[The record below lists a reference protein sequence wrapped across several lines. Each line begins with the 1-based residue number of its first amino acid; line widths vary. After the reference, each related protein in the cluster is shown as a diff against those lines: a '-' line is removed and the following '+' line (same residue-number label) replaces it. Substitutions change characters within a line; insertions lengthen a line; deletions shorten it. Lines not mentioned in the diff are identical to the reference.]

1 MSASVGTVIP
11 MPTFLQRLAT
21 RLGYVPLAQADA
33 RVQEVSA
40 QARAAM
46 RQQRSLLAS
55 LTTADVA
62 SWGSD
67 AEHINTDTSAGLATA
82 RARSRDAARNY
93 GTARRFLGMVH
104 SNVLGP
110 FGVRYQSRVRTGAGS
125 LKSSVND
132 NLESAWKAWGSRGAC
147 DVTGRYS
154 WKQVQR
160 LVLRHV
166 AVDGEVL
173 IRFLP
178 GRGPHRIQIQI
189 IRADALAITL
199 HQDLSGGRRVRQ
211 GVEVDADGR
220 VLAYHLRTDASVDM
234 VSEHVPGSRAGI
246 KRVPADEIIH
256 LMLAEEAD
264 QLRGVPWMS
273 TALKKLHQL
282 EDFAQAGLNKARES
296 AKRGGWFKSAT
307 DAGPPPPLHDGED
320 AEGKFATLQDGTWEQ
335 LPPGLE
341 AQPFE
346 NEYPNIEYGQFVKD
360 CLRQI
365 ANAFGTSYITL
376 GNDLEAVNYSSG
388 QLGLEGERTLWQ
400 ELQQWFISDFVEPV
414 FRRWLSYAALAAPQL
429 SSLAF
434 DKLDLYADAAR
445 WQPHRWQPLDPLK
458 TTEAHR
464 ARIDARLTSPQRVI
478 SESGDD
484 PDEILAE
491 LQEWQ
496 DKTANLKPPAAPAAP
511 SSAQAATD
519 AEQAAARRLTLIASR
534 ALET

>member
-1 MSASVGTVIP
+1 MSAPVGTVNA

-21 RLGYVPLAQADA
+21 RMGYVPRALADA
-33 RVQEVSA
+33 RVQEVSR
-40 QARAAM
+40 QAHAAM

-55 LTTADVA
+55 LTTADVS
-62 SWGSD
+62 SWGRD

-110 FGVRYQSRVRTGAGS
+110 FGVRYQSRVRTGAGM

-132 NLESAWKAWGSRGAC
+132 NLESAWSAWGVRGAC

-154 WKQVQR
+154 WQQVQR

-173 IRFLP
+173 VRFMP
-178 GRGPHRIQIQI
+178 GRGPHRIQLQI
-189 IRADALAITL
+189 IRADALAISL
-199 HQDLSGGRRVRQ
+199 HQDIGNGRRVRQ

-220 VLAYHLRTDASVDM
+220 VLAYHLRTDVSVDM
-234 VSEHVPGSRAGI
+234 VSEYASGSRTGI

-256 LMLAEEAD
+256 LMLPEEAD
-264 QLRGVPWMS
+264 QLRGVPWMA

-296 AKRGGWFKSAT
+296 AKRGGWFKSAA
-307 DAGPPPPLHDGED
+307 DAAPPPPLNDGED
-320 AEGKFATLQDGTWEQ
+320 VDGKFATLQDGTWEQ

-360 CLRQI
+360 CLRQVSS
-365 ANAFGTSYITL
+365 AFGVAYITL

-400 ELQQWFISDFVEPV
+400 ELQQWFIADFVEPV

-429 SSLAF
+429 STLAF
-434 DKLDLYADAAR
+434 DKLDLYAGAAR

-458 TTEAHR
+458 TVEAQR
-464 ARIDARLTSPQRVI
+464 ARIEARLTSPQRVI
-478 SESGDD
+478 SEAGED

-491 LQEWQ
+491 LMEWQ
-496 DKTANLKPPAAPAAP
+496 DKTAGLKPAAAPASPSAAPAA
-511 SSAQAATD
+511 TN
-519 AEQAAARRLTLIASR
+519 EQDAAARRFTLIASR
-534 ALET
+534 SMEP